1 MFPGLGARV
10 LDTMAVINVKQFSR
24 KAPTPQTVEV
34 KGKAQVQNNAGGFV
48 FQLTPWDQMR
58 RYLILGAEGGTYYV
72 AEQDLLKQSYANVVA
87 CIKEDGRRAV
97 DMIVEISD
105 KALAPKNDPAIF
117 ALALCAAEGN
127 DETKAYAL
135 ANLGK
140 VCRIGTHLFH
150 FGQYVNALRGWGR
163 GLRRAVGAWY
173 TEKDA
178 DVLAYQAIKYQAR
191 DGWSHKD
198 LLRLSHP
205 VANSP
210 QQDAVLRWMVGG
222 QEALTRRTV
231 TRKAVKVGQA
241 AMQNYPARSRQLP
254 DVIAAFEK
262 AKTADEAELV
272 KLIVEHNLPR
282 EAIPTEKLNS
292 LTVWEALL
300 EKMPITAMI
309 RNLGKMTSIGLLK
322 PLSKAAN
329 KVVASLKDVEVLKKG
344 RVHPMAVLIAG
355 KIYGQGHGD
364 KGSLSWT
371 PVPAIVEAL
380 DAAFYLCYG
389 NVRKTGKPLL
399 FGLDISGSMS
409 SSMAGPLSC
418 AEGTA
423 ALTLIHA
430 NVEDNYH
437 VMGFSS
443 SFIDLHVRKG
453 MRLNEA
459 LKQITGKNFG
469 STDCSLP
476 AQWALQNKVE
486 IGGII
491 VMTDNETYA
500 GSIHPF
506 QALQNYRR
514 AMVPDLR
521 QVVVGMTAT
530 GFTIADP
537 TDKLSMDVVGFD
549 ASAPNV
555 IADFIRGELT

>member
-1 MFPGLGARV
+1 
-10 LDTMAVINVKQFSR
+10 MAVINVKQFSR
-24 KAPTPQTVEV
+24 KPVATPQTEEV
-34 KGKAQVQNNAGGFV
+34 KGKDQVQNNAGGFV

-72 AEQDLLKQSYANVVA
+72 AEQDLLKQSYTNVVA
-87 CIKEDGRRAV
+87 CIKENGRRAV

-163 GLRRAVGAWY
+163 GLRRAIGAWY
-173 TEKDA
+173 LAKDA
-178 DVLAYQAIKYQAR
+178 NALAYQGIKYQAR
-191 DGWSHKD
+191 DGWSHRD
-198 LLRLSHP
+198 LLRLAHP
-205 VANSP
+205 VASDAK
-210 QQDAVLRWMVGG
+210 QDAVLRWMVWGIDG
-222 QEALTRRTV
+222 LGKREIVRKQVGKVSGIIADGRTD
-231 TRKAVKVGQA
+231 K
-241 AMQNYPARSRQLP
+241 YPARTRQLP
-254 DVIAAFEK
+254 DMIAAFEK
-262 AKTADEAELV
+262 AKTADVKTLVGLIAEYD
-272 KLIVEHNLPR
+272 LPR
-282 EAIPTEKLNS
+282 EAIPTEKLNE
-292 LTVWEALL
+292 LAVWEALL

-329 KVVASLKDVEVLKKG
+329 KVVSSLKDVEVLKKG

-355 KIYGQGHGD
+355 KIYGQGRGD
-364 KGSLSWT
+364 KGSLTWT

-399 FGLDISGSMS
+399 FGLDISASMGSPI
-409 SSMAGPLSC
+409 AGSPLSC

-423 ALTLIHA
+423 ALSLIHA

-443 SFIDLHVRKG
+443 SFIDLHIRKG

-459 LKQITGKNFG
+459 LKHITGKNFG

-506 QALQNYRR
+506 QALQNYRK

-537 TDKLSMDVVGFD
+537 KDKLSLDVVGFD

>member
-1 MFPGLGARV
+1 
-10 LDTMAVINVKQFSR
+10 MAVIKVNQFSR
-24 KAPTPQTVEV
+24 KAPTPQTVAV
-34 KGKAQVQNNAGGFV
+34 PGKNQVQNNAGGFV

-72 AEQDLLKQSYANVVA
+72 SEQDLTKQSYTNVLA

-97 DMIVEISD
+97 DMIVEVSE

-117 ALALCAAEGN
+117 ALALCSAHGS

-173 TEKDA
+173 LSKDA
-178 DVLAYQAIKYQAR
+178 DALAYQGIKYQSR

-198 LLRLSHP
+198 LLRLAHP
-205 VANSP
+205 STTDAK
-210 QQDAVLRWMVGG
+210 QDAVLRWMIGG
-222 QEALTRRTV
+222 TDALAKREV
-231 TRKAVKVGQA
+231 TRKQVGKVSGIVA
-241 AMQNYPARSRQLP
+241 DSRTDKYPARTRQLP
-254 DVIAAFEK
+254 DVIEAFEK
-262 AKTADEAELV
+262 AKTADEAALV
-272 KLIVEHNLPR
+272 KIIVEHDLPR

-292 LTVWEALL
+292 VEVWEALL

-329 KVVASLKDVEVLKKG
+329 KVVASLKDVEVLQKG

-371 PVPAIVEAL
+371 AVPAITEAL

-399 FGLDISGSMS
+399 FGLDISGSMGS
-409 SSMAGPLSC
+409 PIAGSPITC

-423 ALTLIHA
+423 ALSLIHA

-437 VMGFSS
+437 VMGFSN
-443 SFIDLHVRKG
+443 SFIDLHIRKG

-459 LKQITGKNFG
+459 LRHITGKNFG

-506 QALQNYRR
+506 QALERYRK

-537 TDKLSMDVVGFD
+537 KDKLSMDVVGFD